1 MAFAGVTDAG
11 LSGIY
16 AASTQLSTSSHN
28 ISNATLDGYHRQ
40 VVVLEPRQPQAQNGF
55 FIGTGVNVQSVKR
68 VYDTFL
74 DQQLRDASSTGSYLD
89 TLQLQTG
96 QVDAAL
102 SSDQAS
108 LLPTLQSFFTALS
121 GVAAAPTSTPARQLV
136 ISNGSV
142 MADRFASLQDR
153 LNSIRRG
160 VEDGISSAVTDLNA
174 YAQQLAK
181 VNDLIQ
187 QSALDARGGPAP
199 DLLDQRDSLVNKI
212 AGLVNANV
220 VYRSDGTAT
229 ISVAD
234 GRALVEGTVSR
245 DIGTGFNP
253 NFPAEKSVTV
263 TVGGTTTFLKD
274 ESITGGK
281 IGALLQVRDKTLN
294 YADGQLGRLAV
305 SITTAMNAQHRLG
318 FDQNGNQGGNLFDDQ
333 TDIGSATPSSLNSVN
348 STAAITGKVVDASKL
363 TGLYYSIDF
372 DGTNYRFTSSDGRTA
387 VPTVIDDTGR
397 VLAANETPINGRTYQ
412 YVLEGL
418 QLKISG
424 VASAGDHFDLRPTA
438 GKAGGMV
445 LDADIQKDPRRV
457 AAAGPRIDP
466 LTSSPVSIA
475 TTQSRYAPSS
485 PTIAGSAALVDNT
498 LTGLAKVRSGSYT
511 LTYHQDAAGNF
522 TGTVTR
528 AGGSVVPVAVSADA
542 TNTYYTF
549 DGIKL
554 TLPKGSPA
562 TPPGDGDTF
571 TLGLTL
577 TSDSRATGDGKNA
590 QLLADIQ
597 RSAQAIGG
605 ANTLAEG
612 YSQLASTVGVQ
623 AASTKTRNEA
633 QTALVQQLKSQQQAL
648 SGVNLDEEA
657 ANLLRYQQ
665 AYQASSKLIA
675 VAGKLL
681 DSILAIN

>member
-1 MAFAGVTDAG
+1 MAFAAVTDAG
-11 LSGIY
+11 LSGLY

-28 ISNATLDGYHRQ
+28 ISNASLDGYHRQ
-40 VVVLEPRQPQAQNGF
+40 VVVLEPRQPQPQNAF

-68 VYDTFL
+68 VFDTFL
-74 DQQLRDASSTGSYLD
+74 DQQLREASSTGSFFD

-121 GVAAAPTSTPARQLV
+121 GMAAAPTSTPARQLV
-136 ISNGSV
+136 VSNGSV

-160 VEDGISSAVTDLNA
+160 VEDGISSAVTDLNS
-174 YAQQLAK
+174 YAQLLAR
-181 VNDLIQ
+181 VNSLIQ
-187 QSALDARGGPAP
+187 LSALDARGDPAP
-199 DLLDQRDSLVNKI
+199 DLLDQRDSLVSEI
-212 AGLVNANV
+212 AGLVNINV
-220 VYRSDGTAT
+220 VYSSDGAAT

-234 GRALVEGTVSR
+234 GRALVEGTASR
-245 DIGTGFNP
+245 NIGTSFNP

-263 TVGGTTTFLKD
+263 TVGGTTTFLRD

-281 IGALLQVRDKTLN
+281 IGALLQVRNQTLN
-294 YADGQLGRLAV
+294 FADGQLGRLAV
-305 SITTAMNAQHRLG
+305 SITSAMNSQHRLG
-318 FDQNGNQGGNLFDDQ
+318 FDQSGNQGGALFKNQ
-333 TDIGSATPSSLNSVN
+333 TDIGSATPSSLNNVN
-348 STAAITGKVVDASKL
+348 STAAITGRVIDASTL

-372 DGTNYRFTSSDGRTA
+372 DGTQYRFTSTDGRTV

-397 VLAANETPINGRTYQ
+397 VLAANETPINGNTHQ
-412 YVLEGL
+412 YLLEGL
-418 QLKISG
+418 QLTVSG
-424 VASAGDHFDLRPTA
+424 VASAGDRFDLRPTA

-445 LDADIQKDPRRV
+445 LDADIQKDPRRI
-457 AAAGPRIDP
+457 AAAGPRTDP
-466 LTSSPVSIA
+466 VTSSPVSIA
-475 TTQSRYAPSS
+475 TTQSKFVSS
-485 PTIAGSAALVDNT
+485 NPTIVGSAELVDKT
-498 LTGLAKVRSGSYT
+498 LTGLAKVRSGTYT
-511 LTYHQDAAGNF
+511 LTYHQDASGNF

-528 AGGSVVPVAVSADA
+528 DGDLVVPVTVSADV
-542 TNTYYTF
+542 NNRYYTF

-562 TPPGDGDTF
+562 TVPGNRDTF
-571 TLGLTL
+571 RVDLTM
-577 TSDSRATGDGKNA
+577 TSDSLATGDGRNA

-597 RSAQAIGG
+597 RSAKAIAG

-612 YSQLASTVGVQ
+612 YSQLAATVGVQ
-623 AASTKTRNEA
+623 AASAKTRNEA